1 MSELK
6 VHSFDD
12 FSLHD
17 MVNCKFYLKS
27 EVDEIIEE
35 KNKEIEGW
43 KAGYSNLINVD
54 IPRIEANLKKEI
66 ENLKNKEGVSESL
79 KLKAIRSGD
88 IHDDVEFTYDTDG
101 EDRAGVL
108 YYLKSEADK
117 VIAEKDKQIEE
128 LKKEK
133 EYAIEHMAEVINGQE
148 RENRYQKNRRCLSM
162 AKWCDDAARLAT
174 WDNDF
179 DLCRWYN
186 KWMQRWLKIAEQ
198 FKEKNEN

>member
-54 IPRIEANLKKEI
+54 IPRIETNLKKEI

-117 VIAEKDKQIEE
+117 VIAE

-133 EYAIEHMAEVINGQE
+133 EYVIENTAEVINAQE
-148 RENRYQKNRRCLSM
+148 REIRHNKFKRCLDKASLCESEEKRLE
-162 AKWCDDAARLAT
+162 AIAPLFDTDKECWEYGSDYWKKWH
-174 WDNDF
+174 
-179 DLCRWYN
+179 
-186 KWMQRWLKIAEQ
+186 KRWLKIAEQ
-198 FKEKNEN
+198 FKEVK